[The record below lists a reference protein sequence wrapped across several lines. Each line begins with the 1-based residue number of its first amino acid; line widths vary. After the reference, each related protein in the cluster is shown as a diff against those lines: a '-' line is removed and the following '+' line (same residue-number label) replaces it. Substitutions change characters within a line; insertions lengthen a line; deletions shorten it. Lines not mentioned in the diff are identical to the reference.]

1 MKILFFKINESI
13 WITFSSCKLESRNV
27 SFHNSVH
34 YLISKLEFYNC
45 KFIFQKVN
53 ARDRDDNGDNGRVSY
68 HFKVANEN
76 VGETSEFMID
86 NETGEVRAK
95 IMFDR

>member
-1 MKILFFKINESI
+1 MY
-13 WITFSSCKLESRNV
+13 TT
-27 SFHNSVH
+27 

-95 IMFDR
+95 IMFDRYLSQSFSYKFHN

>member
-1 MKILFFKINESI
+1 MQTRKQK
-13 WITFSSCKLESRNV
+13 WSC
-27 SFHNSVH
+27 HNSVH
-34 YLISKLEFYNC
+34 YLNLKLEFHNS
-45 KFIFQKVN
+45 KFVFQKVN